1 MNPGHWHIWPQACVE
16 RAIEPGAKHCDAKQC
31 FVSVS
36 WLAQQVFYL
45 PCSATAGKQPLN
57 GRRWHVW

>member
-16 RAIEPGAKHCDAKQC
+16 RAIEPGAKHCDVKQC

-45 PCSATAGKQPLN
+45 PCAAGAGKQPLN
-57 GRRWHVW
+57 GRR